1 MSSFSPYFSLINV
14 FEYKWEHQINHRH
27 ALFEGNT
34 MSQDEQGEN
43 IQHRFCQF
51 NVKKRVSW
59 ECTTEHQSRNAK
71 VHLDIPATKVVPV
84 IFLPSIMGSNL
95 KHKDTGD
102 SVW

>member
-1 MSSFSPYFSLINV
+1 
-14 FEYKWEHQINHRH
+14 
-27 ALFEGNT
+27 

-43 IQHRFCQF
+43 IQHHFCQF
-51 NVKKRVSW
+51 DVKKRVSW

-71 VHLDIPATKVVPV
+71 AHLYVPATKVVPV

-102 SVW
+102 SVWRQPFYWDEWR